1 MPRIWP
7 NSACASCRRLPG
19 PETLR
24 EPSLFSAAAEE
35 RLRQRSPLAARLRP
49 RSLDEVVGQE
59 HLTAPGR
66 PLRRLIEADALSTV
80 IFWGPP
86 GTGKTTLAEII
97 AATTHREFERL
108 SAVTSGVK
116 DVREVIERAGDR
128 IGQFARSTL
137 VFIDEIHRF
146 TAVQQD
152 ALLHA
157 VESGLITVIGA
168 TTENPAF
175 SVNPA
180 LRSRA
185 TVFRLEPVSDDA
197 LVSLMKRGLEE
208 EGKSAHD
215 DVLERIASRC
225 SGDARQALTA
235 LQVACAIAEGTE
247 VTVADAAAALD
258 TSLQRFNKDAHYDI
272 ASPFIKSMRAG
283 DVDSALHWF
292 ARMVEGG
299 EDPRFIA
306 RRIMIFASEDVGMAD
321 PGALP
326 VATAAAQSVEMVGFP
341 EAVHILA
348 HAIVHMSLAPKSR
361 AVTDAVWR
369 AIDDVRNGRTGEAP
383 PIGDT
388 TTSFRPVG
396 HGDFSYYRVDDD

>member
-1 MPRIWP
+1 M
-7 NSACASCRRLPG
+7 
-19 PETLR
+19 
-24 EPSLFSAAAEE
+24 
-35 RLRQRSPLAARLRP
+35 RQRSPLAARLRP

-66 PLRRLIEADALSTV
+66 PLRRLIEADALSTA

-97 AATTHREFERL
+97 ATTTDREFEKL

-116 DVREVIERAGDR
+116 DIREVIDRATDR
-128 IGQFARSTL
+128 IGQYAKSTL

-185 TVFRLEPVSDDA
+185 TVFRLEPVDEVA
-197 LVSLMKRGLEE
+197 LVALMQRGLRE
-208 EGKSAHD
+208 EGKSATD
-215 DVLERIASRC
+215 DVLARIASRC

-235 LQVACAIAEGTE
+235 LQVACAIAEGDD
-247 VTVADAAAALD
+247 VTPEDAAAALD

-306 RRIMIFASEDVGMAD
+306 RRIIIFASEDVGTAD
-321 PGALP
+321 PSALP
-326 VATAAAQSVEMVGFP
+326 LAVSAAQAVDLVGFP
-341 EAVHILA
+341 EATHMLA
-348 HAIVHMSLAPKSR
+348 HAVVHMALAPKSR
-361 AVTDAVWR
+361 AVTDAVWG
-369 AIDDVRNGRTGEAP
+369 AIDDVRNGRTGEP
-383 PIGDT
+383 PAIGES

-396 HGDFSYYRVDDD
+396 HRDFSYYREASD